1 MNQPQATSETIDVNG
16 ARGVSPAA
24 QSPESARPT
33 TSNRLKKKKRRP
45 GEDHLIRAASIATA
59 VLLWVLGSVIL
70 PTSVLP
76 GPVVVIEQLG
86 KNIASGEIWPHLGV
100 TLGRVVFAFVVALVV
115 ASVLGVLMGMYSRV
129 EKFFDSWLVIGMTI
143 PALVTIIVV
152 FMTVGMNETGTVVA
166 AALVTIPMLTVN
178 VWEGVK
184 GIDTRLIDMAK
195 AFRNSRLTIVRSVV
209 LPQLAPTL
217 LASAR
222 FGLGLVWKMILF
234 IELLGRSNGVGYQV
248 QHYYML
254 FNMTQVLAY
263 ALGFLVIMLVIEMG
277 IFGFIEHKLF
287 HWRKT
292 LSNS

>member
-1 MNQPQATSETIDVNG
+1 MQIGATVTKPLVTTATAGPTAGTDLQSQA
-16 ARGVSPAA
+16 AA
-24 QSPESARPT
+24 SARP
-33 TSNRLKKKKRRP
+33 SLLRRLS
-45 GEDHLIRAASIATA
+45 GDHLTRTASVITLL
-59 VLLWVLGSVIL
+59 LLWMLGSLLL
-70 PTSVLP
+70 PSTVLP
-76 GPVVVIEQLG
+76 GPVVVVEQLVG
-86 KNIASGEIWPHLGV
+86 IMANGDIWPHLIV
-100 TLGRVVFAFVVALVV
+100 TLGRVVGAFCVAMIV
-115 ASVLGVLMGMYSRV
+115 ASVLGVLMGMNAHI

-184 GIDTRLIDMAK
+184 SIDSRLIDMAK
-195 AFRNSRLTIVRSVV
+195 AFRNSRLTIIRSVV

-234 IELLGRSNGVGYQV
+234 IELLGRSDGVGYQV

-277 IFGFIEHKLF
+277 IFGFIEHRLL
-287 HWRKT
+287 HWRRT
-292 LSNS
+292 PSRS

>member
-1 MNQPQATSETIDVNG
+1 MQIGATVTQPLVTTGTAAPATG
-16 ARGVSPAA
+16 AHAPTGGGASD
-24 QSPESARPT
+24 RP
-33 TSNRLKKKKRRP
+33 SLLRRLS
-45 GEDHLIRAASIATA
+45 GDHLTRTASVITLL
-59 VLLWVLGSVIL
+59 LLWMLGSMLL
-70 PTSVLP
+70 PSTVLP
-76 GPVVVIEQLG
+76 GPVLVVEQLIKIMANG
-86 KNIASGEIWPHLGV
+86 DIWPHLVV
-100 TLGRVVFAFVVALVV
+100 TLGRVVGAFCVAMIV
-115 ASVLGVLMGMYSRV
+115 ASVLGVLMGMNSRI

-152 FMTVGMNETGTVVA
+152 FMTVGMNETGTIVA

-184 GIDTRLIDMAK
+184 SIDSRLIDMAK
-195 AFRNSRLTIVRSVV
+195 AFRNSRFTIIRSVV

-234 IELLGRSNGVGYQV
+234 IELLGRSDGVGYQV

-263 ALGFLVIMLVIEMG
+263 AIGFLIIMLVIEMG

-287 HWRKT
+287 HWRRSPSK
-292 LSNS
+292 S

>member
-1 MNQPQATSETIDVNG
+1 MTQPLVTTGTAAPATG
-16 ARGVSPAA
+16 AHAPTGGGASD
-24 QSPESARPT
+24 RP
-33 TSNRLKKKKRRP
+33 SLLRRLS
-45 GEDHLIRAASIATA
+45 GDHLTRTASVITLL
-59 VLLWVLGSVIL
+59 LLWMLGSMLL
-70 PTSVLP
+70 PSTVLP
-76 GPVVVIEQLG
+76 GPVLVVEQLIKIMANG
-86 KNIASGEIWPHLGV
+86 DIWPHLVV
-100 TLGRVVFAFVVALVV
+100 TLGRVVGAFCVAMIV
-115 ASVLGVLMGMYSRV
+115 ASVLGVLMGMNSRI

-152 FMTVGMNETGTVVA
+152 FMTVGMNETGTIVA

-184 GIDTRLIDMAK
+184 SIDSRLIDMAK
-195 AFRNSRLTIVRSVV
+195 AFRNSRFTIIRSVV

-234 IELLGRSNGVGYQV
+234 IELLGRSDGVGYQV

-263 ALGFLVIMLVIEMG
+263 AIGFLIIMLVIEMG

-287 HWRKT
+287 HWRRSPSK
-292 LSNS
+292 S

>member
-1 MNQPQATSETIDVNG
+1 MQIGTPVTHPQVTREATG
-16 ARGVSPAA
+16 ASSGPAA
-24 QSPESARPT
+24 GEKAQALSLPRA
-33 TSNRLKKKKRRP
+33 KKKQRRP
-45 GEDHLIRAASIATA
+45 GEDHLIRLASIVTV

-70 PTSVLP
+70 PSSVLP
-76 GPVVVIEQLG
+76 GPVVVIQQLG
-86 KNIASGEIWPHLGV
+86 QNMASGDIWPHLIV
-100 TLGRVVFAFVVALVV
+100 TLTRVISAFFVAMLV

-195 AFRNSRLTIVRSVV
+195 AFRNSRMTIVRSVV

-234 IELLGRSNGVGYQV
+234 IELLGRSDGVGYQV